1 MAESFS
7 FDVVSDFE
15 RQELVNTLDQVKRE
29 ISQRYDLKDTD
40 TKVDLDKE
48 NIFIITNSELT
59 LNAVNDIIRQK
70 AIKRNLSLKIFDYG
84 EIEMVSGNRVKQT
97 ILLKQGIK
105 QEIAKKISKDIR
117 DQIKKINVSI
127 NGETLRVASKSKN
140 DLQLAIKLVSQ
151 LEESLNIP
159 LFVKETLDK
168 IKENNDDQDFFS
180 AIKLCKKKKIGPHR
194 SEDNRPIFF
203 NAYPAVRPDTPA
215 PITAIFLNTRL
226 P

>member
-7 FDVVSDFE
+7 FDVVSDFD

-29 ISQRYDLKDTD
+29 ISQRYDLKGTD
-40 TKVDLDKE
+40 TSVELDKE

-59 LNAVNDIIRQK
+59 LNSVNDIIRQK
-70 AIKRNLSLKIFDYG
+70 ALKRNLSLKIFDYG
-84 EIEMVSGNRVKQT
+84 EIEMVSGNRIKQT

-105 QEIAKKISKDIR
+105 QEFAKKISKNIR

-140 DLQLAIKLVSQ
+140 DLQLAIKLISE

-159 LFVKETLDK
+159 LKA
-168 IKENNDDQDFFS
+168 NNF
-180 AIKLCKKKKIGPHR
+180 R
-194 SEDNRPIFF
+194 
-203 NAYPAVRPDTPA
+203 
-215 PITAIFLNTRL
+215 
-226 P
+226 

>member
-7 FDVVSDFE
+7 FDVVSDFD

-29 ISQRYDLKDTD
+29 ISQRYDLKGTD

-48 NIFIITNSELT
+48 NIFITTNSELT

-84 EIEMVSGNRVKQT
+84 GIETVSGNKVKQI

-105 QEIAKKISKDIR
+105 QETAKKISKKIR

-127 NGETLRVASKSKN
+127 NQETLRVSSKSKN
-140 DLQLAIKLVSQ
+140 DLQLAINLISE

-159 LFVKETLDK
+159 LKA
-168 IKENNDDQDFFS
+168 NNF
-180 AIKLCKKKKIGPHR
+180 R
-194 SEDNRPIFF
+194 
-203 NAYPAVRPDTPA
+203 
-215 PITAIFLNTRL
+215 
-226 P
+226 

>member
-7 FDVVSDFE
+7 FDVVSNFD
-15 RQELVNTLDQVKRE
+15 RQELFNTLDQVKRE
-29 ISQRYDLKDTD
+29 ISQRYDLKGTD

-59 LNAVNDIIRQK
+59 LNSVNDIIRQK

-84 EIEMVSGNRVKQT
+84 EVEIVSGNKVKQA

-105 QEIAKKISKDIR
+105 QEIAKKISKNIR

-127 NGETLRVASKSKN
+127 TGEALRVSSKSKN
-140 DLQLAIKLVSQ
+140 DLQLAIKIVSE

-159 LFVKETLDK
+159 LTA
-168 IKENNDDQDFFS
+168 NNF
-180 AIKLCKKKKIGPHR
+180 R
-194 SEDNRPIFF
+194 
-203 NAYPAVRPDTPA
+203 
-215 PITAIFLNTRL
+215 
-226 P
+226 